1 MNTLEEIFEAQGKK
15 RWTVAQTTAKER
27 IAKLKKL
34 RKAIVA
40 RQQEFYDAV
49 WADFHKPN
57 TEAWISEVFPALE
70 EIDYTVKHL
79 RAWVK
84 DKPGK
89 WSWLF
94 PLNKCKSHFEPKGRV
109 LIMSPWNYPF
119 LLFVSPIVA
128 AVAAGNV
135 VIAKPS
141 HKTPRVSAFLES
153 LIAEVFAQDQ
163 VAVVQGAGAEVGDK
177 LLVLPFDHVFFT
189 GSPRI
194 GAHVAECAA
203 KVHAGVTLEL
213 GGKSPAF
220 ILDSVNIKDAAK
232 KIAWG
237 KCLNAGQT
245 CIAPDYALCPRNL
258 VQPLAEAV
266 ADNINQMY
274 GDTEEARRSCENF
287 VHIVE
292 SRAVER
298 HKALIEDAVA
308 KGAKAVIG
316 GAVYCEIADSAH
328 GDCGNGDA
336 ASRYT
341 PATVLTGVTP
351 DMDIMQ
357 SEIFGPILPIV
368 AYDSLDEAIQFVQAR
383 PKPLALYIFGKDDAT
398 INRIMSNT
406 SSGSTCVNHCILQIE
421 NLSVPFG
428 GVGMSG
434 TGNYHGIYGFR
445 TFSHE
450 RNVMHQ
456 GAFDPLSFLYP
467 PYHKAGDKG
476 WRAKIQ
482 QIAKKILG

>member
-1 MNTLEEIFEAQGKK
+1 MNSLEEIFEAQGTK
-15 RWTVAQTTAKER
+15 RWAVANTTARER
-27 IAKLKKL
+27 IAKLQKL
-34 RKAIVA
+34 RKAIVD

-49 WADFHKPN
+49 WTDFHKPR
-57 TEAWISEVFPALE
+57 TEAWLTEVFPALE
-70 EIDYTVKHL
+70 EIDYNIAHL
-79 RAWVK
+79 PDWME
-84 DKPGK
+84 DKPAS
-89 WSWLF
+89 WSWMF
-94 PLNKCKSHFEPKGRV
+94 PLNRSMSHFEPKGRV
-109 LIMSPWNYPF
+109 LIMAPWNYPF
-119 LLFVSPIVA
+119 LLFIAPVAA

-141 HKTPRVSAFLES
+141 HKTPHVSEFLES
-153 LIAEVFAQDQ
+153 LIAGVFEQDE
-163 VAVVQGAGAEVGDK
+163 VAVVQGAGAEVGDR
-177 LLVLPFDHVFFT
+177 LLALPFDHMFFT
-189 GSPRI
+189 GSPQV

-213 GGKSPAF
+213 GGKSPT
-220 ILDSVNIKDAAK
+220 IVLDDVKIADAAK

-245 CIAPDYALCPRNL
+245 CIAPDYMLCPRRL

-266 ADNINQMY
+266 ADNIKQMY

-287 VHIVE
+287 VRIVE

-298 HKALIEDAVA
+298 HKALIEDAIA

-316 GAVYCEIADSAH
+316 GAVYCESAD
-328 GDCGNGDA
+328 
-336 ASRYT
+336 RYT
-341 PATVLTGVTP
+341 PATVLTDVTP

-357 SEIFGPILPIV
+357 GEIFGPILPIV
-368 AYDSLDEAIQFVQAR
+368 AYDTLDEAIQFVQSR
-383 PKPLALYIFGKDDAT
+383 PKPLALYIFGKSSSDIDRVLRET
-398 INRIMSNT
+398 T
-406 SSGSTCVNHCILQIE
+406 SGSTCVNHCILQIE
-421 NLSVPFG
+421 NLSLPFG

-434 TGNYHGIYGFR
+434 TGNYHGIYGFK
-445 TFSHE
+445 TFCHE

>member
-1 MNTLEEIFEAQGKK
+1 MNSLEEIFEAQGTK
-15 RWTVAQTTAKER
+15 RWAVANTTARER
-27 IAKLKKL
+27 IHKLQKL
-34 RKAIVA
+34 RKAIVD

-49 WADFHKPN
+49 WADFHKPR
-57 TEAWISEVFPALE
+57 TEAWLTEVFPALE
-70 EIDYTVKHL
+70 EIDYNIKHL
-79 RAWVK
+79 PNWMK
-84 DKPGK
+84 DKPAS
-89 WSWLF
+89 WSWMF
-94 PLNKCKSHFEPKGRV
+94 PLNQSVSHFEPKGRV
-109 LIMSPWNYPF
+109 LIMAPWNYPF
-119 LLFVSPIVA
+119 LLFIAPVAA

-153 LIAEVFAQDQ
+153 LIAGVFEQNE
-163 VAVVQGAGAEVGDK
+163 VAVVQGAGAEVGDR
-177 LLVLPFDHVFFT
+177 LLALPFDHMFFT
-189 GSPRI
+189 GSPQV

-213 GGKSPAF
+213 GGKSPT
-220 ILDSVNIKDAAK
+220 IVLDSVKVADAAR

-245 CIAPDYALCPRNL
+245 CIAPDYVLCPRNL
-258 VQPLAEAV
+258 VQPLAEAI
-266 ADNINQMY
+266 ADNIKQMY
-274 GDTEEARRSCENF
+274 GDTEEARHSCENL
-287 VHIVE
+287 VRIVE
-292 SRAVER
+292 SRAVDR
-298 HKALIEDAVA
+298 HKALIEDAIA
-308 KGAKAVIG
+308 KGANAVIG
-316 GAVYCEIADSAH
+316 GAVYCEIA
-328 GDCGNGDA
+328 G
-336 ASRYT
+336 RYT

-357 SEIFGPILPIV
+357 GEIFGPILPIV
-368 AYDSLDEAIQFVQAR
+368 AYDTLDEAIQFVQSR
-383 PKPLALYIFGKDDAT
+383 PKPLALYIFGKSERD
-398 INRIMSNT
+398 INHVLRKT
-406 SSGSTCVNHCILQIE
+406 TSGSTCLNHCILQIE

-434 TGNYHGIYGFR
+434 TGNYHGIYGFK

-482 QIAKKILG
+482 RLAKKILG

>member
-1 MNTLEEIFEAQGKK
+1 MNSLEEIFEAQGTR
-15 RWTVAQTTAKER
+15 RWAVANTTARER
-27 IAKLKKL
+27 IAKLQKL
-34 RKAIVA
+34 RKAIVD

-49 WADFHKPN
+49 WVDFHKPK
-57 TEAWISEVFPALE
+57 TEAWLTEVFPALE
-70 EIDYTVKHL
+70 EIDYNIKHL
-79 RAWVK
+79 PDWME
-84 DKPGK
+84 DKPAS
-89 WSWLF
+89 WSWMF
-94 PLNKCKSHFEPKGRV
+94 PLNRSMSHFEPKGRV
-109 LIMSPWNYPF
+109 LIMAPWNYPF
-119 LLFVSPIVA
+119 LLFIAPVAA

-141 HKTPRVSAFLES
+141 HKTPHVSEFLES
-153 LIAEVFAQDQ
+153 LIAGVFEQNEVT
-163 VAVVQGAGAEVGDK
+163 VTQGAGAEVGDK
-177 LLVLPFDHVFFT
+177 LLALPFDHMFFT
-189 GSPRI
+189 GSPQV

-213 GGKSPAF
+213 GGKSPT
-220 ILDSVNIKDAAK
+220 IVLDSVKIADAAK

-245 CIAPDYALCPRNL
+245 CIAPDYVLCPRSL
-258 VQPLAEAV
+258 VQQLAEAV
-266 ADNINQMY
+266 ADNIKQMY
-274 GDTEEARRSCENF
+274 GDTEDARRSCENF
-287 VHIVE
+287 VRIVE
-292 SRAVER
+292 SKAVER
-298 HKALIEDAVA
+298 HKALIEDAIA

-316 GAVYCEIADSAH
+316 GAVYCESAD
-328 GDCGNGDA
+328 
-336 ASRYT
+336 RYT

-357 SEIFGPILPIV
+357 GEIFGPILPIV

-383 PKPLALYIFGKDDAT
+383 PKPLALYIFGKSRRDIDRVLRET
-398 INRIMSNT
+398 T
-406 SSGSTCVNHCILQIE
+406 SGSTCVNHCILQIE

-434 TGNYHGIYGFR
+434 TGNYHGVYGFK

-467 PYHKAGDKG
+467 PYHKASDKG
-476 WRAKIQ
+476 LRAKIQ

>member
-1 MNTLEEIFEAQGKK
+1 MNTLEEIFEAQGSQ
-15 RWTVAQTTAKER
+15 RWAVANTTAKER
-27 IAKLKKL
+27 IAKLKAL
-34 RKAIVA
+34 RKAIVD

-49 WADFHKPN
+49 WADFHKPK
-57 TEAWISEVFPALE
+57 TEAWLTEVFPALE
-70 EIDYTVKHL
+70 EIDYAIKHL
-79 RAWVK
+79 RKWMK

-94 PLNKCKSHFEPKGRV
+94 PLNKSISHFEPKGRV
-109 LIMSPWNYPF
+109 LIMAPWNYPF

-128 AVAAGNV
+128 AIAAGNV

-141 HKTPRVSAFLES
+141 HKTPHVAAFLES
-153 LIAEVFAQDQ
+153 LIAGVFEQNE
-163 VAVVQGAGAEVGDK
+163 VAVVQGAGAELGDK
-177 LLVLPFDHVFFT
+177 LLALSFDHVFFT
-189 GSPRI
+189 GSPKV

-213 GGKSPAF
+213 GGKSPT
-220 ILDSVNIKDAAK
+220 IVLEDVNVADAAK

-245 CIAPDYALCPRNL
+245 CIAPDFVLCPRRL
-258 VQPLAEAV
+258 MQPLADAI
-266 ADNINQMY
+266 ADNIKKMY
-274 GDTEEARRSCENF
+274 GDTEDTRKDCENF

-298 HKALIEDAVA
+298 HKALILDAVE
-308 KGAKAVIG
+308 KGATAVIG
-316 GAVYCEIADSAH
+316 GAEFCDADA
-328 GDCGNGDA
+328 
-336 ASRYT
+336 RYT
-341 PATVLTGVTP
+341 SATVLTGVTP

-357 SEIFGPILPIV
+357 SEIFGPILPII

-383 PKPLALYIFGKDDAT
+383 PKPLALYIFGKSQRDIKRVLRET
-398 INRIMSNT
+398 T
-406 SSGSTCVNHCILQIE
+406 SGSTCTNHCILQIE

-434 TGNYHGIYGFR
+434 TGNYHGIYGFK

-456 GAFDPLSFLYP
+456 GAFDPLSCLYP
-467 PYHKAGDKG
+467 PYYKAGDKG

-482 QIAKKILG
+482 SLAKKILG

>member
-1 MNTLEEIFEAQGKK
+1 MNSLEEIFEAQGKK
-15 RWTVAQTTAKER
+15 RWAVANTTARER
-27 IAKLKKL
+27 IVKLQKL
-34 RKAIVA
+34 RKAIVD

-49 WADFHKPN
+49 WADFHKPR
-57 TEAWISEVFPALE
+57 TEAWLTEVFPALE
-70 EIDYTVKHL
+70 EIDYNIAHL
-79 RAWVK
+79 PDWMEDNPAS
-84 DKPGK
+84 
-89 WSWLF
+89 WSWMF
-94 PLNKCKSHFEPKGRV
+94 PLNQSVSHFEPKGRV
-109 LIMSPWNYPF
+109 LIMAPWNYPF
-119 LLFVSPIVA
+119 LLFIAPVAA

-141 HKTPRVSAFLES
+141 HKTPHVSEFLES
-153 LIAEVFAQDQ
+153 LIAGVFKQDE
-163 VAVVQGAGAEVGDK
+163 VAVVQGAGAEVGDR
-177 LLVLPFDHVFFT
+177 LLALPFDHMFFT
-189 GSPRI
+189 GSPQV

-213 GGKSPAF
+213 GGKSPTVV
-220 ILDSVNIKDAAK
+220 LDDVKIADAAR

-245 CIAPDYALCPRNL
+245 CIAPDYMLCPRRL

-266 ADNINQMY
+266 ADNIKQMY

-287 VHIVE
+287 VRIVE

-298 HKALIEDAVA
+298 HKALIEDAIA

-316 GAVYCEIADSAH
+316 GAVYCESAD
-328 GDCGNGDA
+328 
-336 ASRYT
+336 RYT
-341 PATVLTGVTP
+341 PATVLTDVTP

-368 AYDSLDEAIQFVQAR
+368 AYDSLDEAIQFVQSR
-383 PKPLALYIFGKDDAT
+383 PKPLALYIFGKSERDIDRVLRET
-398 INRIMSNT
+398 T
-406 SSGSTCVNHCILQIE
+406 SGSTCVNHCILQIE

-434 TGNYHGIYGFR
+434 TGNYHGIYGFK